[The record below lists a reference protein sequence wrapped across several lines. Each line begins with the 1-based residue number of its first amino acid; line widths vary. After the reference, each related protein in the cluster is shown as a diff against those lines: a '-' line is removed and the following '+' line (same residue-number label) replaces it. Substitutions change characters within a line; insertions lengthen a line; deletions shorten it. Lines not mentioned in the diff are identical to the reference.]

1 MLQSFTI
8 VFKQS
13 MLLAISSRLVASQH
27 LQKQSSFVA
36 RNECL
41 RRNVPHCR
49 EHGNSAVLEFRL
61 TTTLEVLH
69 ATVRGKSS
77 RIPKSDW
84 LLNTKLVLERT
95 QRRVSVVGPIS
106 PGASGQAVLRQQNSY
121 QHPWWQTTATVGQ
134 DKVNI

>member
-84 LLNTKLVLERT
+84 LLNTKLVLKGVESDLCLEMQEFRIDSKT
-95 QRRVSVVGPIS
+95 
-106 PGASGQAVLRQQNSY
+106 SGWNSFSKPTTGTNIQATNAGCVEN
-121 QHPWWQTTATVGQ
+121 
-134 DKVNI
+134 